1 MIYRTLL
8 IASACTFMSSGA
20 SALTSGAIEGI
31 VSDANRE
38 PLSRA
43 AVFVY
48 SARLK
53 KGYATV
59 CPTCWVDC
67 GKSAL
72 TDRQGRFVLQELDD
86 KLKFRL
92 LIVKGGYVSGE
103 VRGADPAANVP
114 LVVKLSPRPAAS
126 DPNMLLQGR
135 VTDQAGIPV
144 AGALIEPTGA
154 TTSDSSI
161 LFGSP
166 PGLEVL
172 TVSDQTGAFE
182 LVSQQPYKSIVL
194 MISPRGYAP
203 EISTQEMGLGQRAIQ
218 VSTGATVMG
227 RLVRK
232 DGAPIANAEVG
243 LSPLNSLNGQYFRP
257 ERVGTD
263 TRGVFVFS
271 NVPAHHVWRVYPTES
286 LAPVNLTAKP
296 VWCEVGKDGETVDLG
311 KFVLSPGLKLAGHVR
326 HSAASERLA
335 SGLTVSLDDFLQGGN
350 NRVAE
355 VFADGR
361 FEFQDLPAGPY
372 SLTLARQGQAQM
384 PTPPVEV
391 LLEHDRLDVLLNV
404 P

>member
-1 MIYRTLL
+1 MFYRTLL
-8 IASACTFMSSGA
+8 IACTCAIMSSGA
-20 SALTSGAIEGI
+20 SALTSGDIEGI

-38 PLSRA
+38 PLSQA

-72 TDRQGRFVLQELDD
+72 TDRQGRFVLHELDG

-114 LVVKLSPRPAAS
+114 VVVKLSPRPAAS

-135 VTDQAGIPV
+135 VTDRAGIPV
-144 AGALIEPTGA
+144 SGALIEPTGA
-154 TTSDSSI
+154 TASDSNF

-166 PGLEVL
+166 PGLEAL

-203 EISTQEMGLGQRAIQ
+203 EISTEEMGLGQREIQ

-227 RLVRK
+227 RLVRR

-243 LSPLNSLNGQYFRP
+243 LSPLNSSNGQYFRP

-263 TRGVFVFS
+263 SRGVFVFS

-286 LAPVNLTAKP
+286 LATLNLTAKP
-296 VWCEVGKDGETVDLG
+296 VWCEVARDGETVNLG
-311 KFVLSPGLKLAGHVR
+311 KYVLTPGLKLAGHVR
-326 HSAASERLA
+326 RAHGTEGLGT
-335 SGLTVSLDDFLQGGN
+335 GLTVSLEDLFAGGN
-350 NRVAE
+350 NRIAE
-355 VFADGR
+355 VSADGR
-361 FEFQDLPAGPY
+361 FEFRDLPSGPY
-372 SLTLARQGQAQM
+372 NLTLASPGHTQR
-384 PTPPVEV
+384 PTPPSDV
-391 LLEHDRLDVLLNV
+391 LLEHDREDVLLEL